1 MIEKQRIKFISFM
14 SIFALILSLFSP
26 FAAASAEEVKSV
38 AEAIADNNGTA
49 TVEGYIVGTTAN
61 GPKYTHTG
69 PFSVNTNLA
78 IADSP
83 SETDPSK
90 ILPVQ
95 LPNNS
100 IRTELNLKD
109 NPDHLGKKS
118 KLQARLKHTFQ
129 SRA

>member
-1 MIEKQRIKFISFM
+1 MIKKRRIKLISFISV
-14 SIFALILSLFSP
+14 FALILSLFSP
-26 FAAASAEEVKSV
+26 FAKASAEDVKSV
-38 AEAIADNNGTA
+38 AEAIADNSGTA

-69 PFSVNTNLA
+69 PFTVNTNLA

-109 NPDHLGKKS
+109 NPENLGKKY
-118 KLQARLKHTFQ
+118 KLQAHLKHTLQ
-129 SRA
+129 LQV